1 MSEAVAG
8 PAGPVEDDHRRGPR
22 RRGAPLLDAVFAAVL
37 GELAQ
42 RGYRSL
48 TVDAVAARARVS
60 KASIYRRWTGKPELV
75 LAAVQAALPDPDQ
88 LPDTGNLRGDLVSYF
103 LATAVHLQ
111 GPAGPALRGVLGDV
125 LADPGS
131 AAELYGARSRSRSA
145 ARIRN
150 LVRRAED
157 RGELPAGAAEAVTE
171 RQLEAGLAV
180 VRHRYLWEGR
190 ISDALAEQVVDEVVL
205 PLLTHLRPDREEP
218 GGG

>member
-1 MSEAVAG
+1 
-8 PAGPVEDDHRRGPR
+8 
-22 RRGAPLLDAVFAAVL
+22 
-37 GELAQ
+37 
-42 RGYRSL
+42 
-48 TVDAVAARARVS
+48 
-60 KASIYRRWTGKPELV
+60 
-75 LAAVQAALPDPDQ
+75 
-88 LPDTGNLRGDLVSYF
+88 
-103 LATAVHLQ
+103 VHLQ